1 MKLNETHVYA
11 CSPEQLLPYFTDP
24 ERVVAKYQGLKAD
37 KVRVMD
43 HEVDG
48 DSVTIATSR
57 DMKNNAPAMLRSVL
71 GDSNRL
77 QQYEQWQLQEN
88 HYQCRIKV
96 ELVGIPVSIEG
107 TLLITPTA
115 EGCQNQITLDI
126 SCGIPFIGGKVTD
139 YIVRDCR
146 ALMQSEYRY
155 LQQQISADITTA

>member
-1 MKLNETHVYA
+1 MKLIETHVYT

-24 ERVVAKYQGLKAD
+24 DCVIAKYQGLKAD
-37 KVRVMD
+37 KVRIMN
-43 HEVDG
+43 HEVTG
-48 DSVTIATSR
+48 DVVTIATSR
-57 DMKNNAPAMLRSVL
+57 DMRNNAPAMLRSVL

-77 QQYEQWQLQEN
+77 QQYEQWQQQESQY
-88 HYQCRIKV
+88 HCRIKV
-96 ELVGIPVSIEG
+96 ELVGIPVSING

-126 SCGIPFIGGKVTD
+126 SCGVPFIGGKVTD

-155 LQQQISADITTA
+155 LQQQISTDITAV

>member
-71 GDSNRL
+71 GTAIAYSNM
-77 QQYEQWQLQEN
+77 N
-88 HYQCRIKV
+88 NGNCRK
-96 ELVGIPVSIEG
+96 
-107 TLLITPTA
+107 TTT
-115 EGCQNQITLDI
+115 
-126 SCGIPFIGGKVTD
+126 
-139 YIVRDCR
+139 
-146 ALMQSEYRY
+146 
-155 LQQQISADITTA
+155 SAASK